1 MKLPKGYGYGYS
13 YGNGKY
19 PQAAIIWSKYE
30 AA

>member
-1 MKLPKGYGYGYS
+1 MKLPKGYGYGYGS
-13 YGNGKY
+13 GSGKY